1 MCKIR
6 VVQMADQGMS
16 RPARWPFATGEM
28 AARIRDHDWAA
39 TALGPVDCWPQSL
52 RTAVDM
58 MLDMPAAAMIFWGP
72 ERVQIYNDAYIAIA
86 RDRHPGLLGCPV
98 AAGWADAYDP
108 VIAPLLESALAGR
121 ATRLTDFIV
130 PLAGSD
136 GPEDRVF
143 DTDWSP
149 LRDEIGAV
157 AGALEILVEVTG
169 RHKAEA
175 VQRDSQ
181 TRQAFLLKLSDA
193 VRPLVDP
200 VDIQAETTHLLRE
213 HLNAGWAYYVDWDL
227 DGKQGLVLRD
237 SVREGLPSLAGAHD
251 VSDAP
256 GFLQLLTNGATRTVS
271 DFANYEHLP
280 QRIRQRFAGL
290 GFRSMMMAPLV
301 KQGRLI
307 ATLFVG
313 DTKIRD
319 WSDSEVSL
327 LIEVA
332 ERTWAARERGRAE
345 AAVRQSEQ
353 QLRDVLDSMAESFVL
368 FDTDF
373 TICDVNAET
382 IRLDGRRREEL
393 IGRNHWE
400 VFPGTEHSPL
410 GEIYKQVMRDRV
422 PRDIEYAHQWPDGRT
437 TWVEARVYPTTHGR
451 IACRWR
457 DITSRRQA
465 RTALRDSEERFR
477 SLFASSPASFLILD
491 VDAPSFTITD
501 VNDAYLAATMRTRE
515 DLIGRSLFEAFPD
528 NPNETDPVGVRTL
541 RASLE
546 HVLATRRAD
555 TLPDLKYDVARPD
568 GSFEQRWW
576 SPVNAPLLNANGEV
590 TAIIHHVKNVTEQY
604 RAQQALRESE
614 EQFRRSVLDAP
625 IPVIMHAEDGEVLQI
640 SRSWTELTGYTID
653 DSDVIQNWL
662 NRAYGFGGESV
673 RDAMRK
679 PFAPQKAKQP
689 IRGVVFPITT
699 RQGEQRHWSFSA
711 SSPGTLGDGRRFVI
725 GMAEDIT
732 ERTQAEAALV
742 ESEALFRTLT
752 EAIQDVFYVRD
763 LDAARLDYLS
773 PAYEA
778 VWGRPVSELMQDPT
792 RGIDTIHP
800 DDRAAVQADQ
810 ARQARGEAVQSEYR
824 IVRPDGEVRWIL
836 DRCFPMPDGGRRLS
850 AGVASDITERKLVE
864 SALRSSE
871 ERLRLVVEGARDYAI
886 FTIDTE
892 QRVVD
897 WYGGA
902 EAVFGYSADEIRGHD
917 AGRLYLPEDR
927 ARGEDDKELA
937 QARKT
942 GSAPNI
948 RWHLRKDG
956 GLVFIEGHIVALRA
970 PDGMLRGYLKIGQD
984 VTEAKRVQQALTESE
999 ERLRTLTEGIPQ
1011 LVWRSGEEGHW
1022 TWSSPQWQAFTGQTL
1037 DASLDLGWLD
1047 ALHPD
1052 DRDAAMRAWR
1062 EAVPSDGVDVEYRVR
1077 RSADGAY
1084 VWHHTRAVPVRDR
1097 DERIVEWL
1105 GTTTDVQELKE
1116 MQERQA
1122 VLVAELQHRTLNL
1135 MAVVRSISEKTARSS
1150 ADLADFR
1157 ARFRERLEAL
1167 SRVQGLLSRLRDH
1180 DRVTFETLVQTELM
1194 AMGSS
1199 DRITLEGPS
1208 GIRLR
1213 SSSVQTLAMVLH
1225 ELATNAVKY
1234 GALGQAD
1241 ARLAVTWRLVPSDES
1256 GRPWLHIDWRESGVV
1271 MPSAAELSVSGTGQG
1286 RELIEN
1292 ALAYQLGGTTSFAL
1306 GPDGVHCTMAIPVS
1320 AVTKTEKHD

>member
-1 MCKIR
+1 
-6 VVQMADQGMS
+6 
-16 RPARWPFATGEM
+16 M
-28 AARIRDHDWAA
+28 AARIRDHDWGA
-39 TALGPVDCWPQSL
+39 TSLGSADCWPQSL
-52 RTAVDM
+52 RTAVDL
-58 MLDMPAAAMIFWGP
+58 MLDLPAAAMILWGP
-72 ERVQIYNDAYIAIA
+72 EHVQIYNDAYIAIA

-98 AAGWADAYDP
+98 ATGWADAYDP

-121 ATRLTDFIV
+121 ATRLTDFV
-130 PLAGSD
+130 ASLAGPD

-143 DTDWSP
+143 DSDWSP
-149 LRDEIGAV
+149 LRDETGAV
-157 AGALEILVEVTG
+157 AGALEILVEVTS

-181 TRQAFLLKLSDA
+181 VRQAFLLKLSDA
-193 VRPLVDP
+193 VRPLVAP
-200 VDIQAETTHLLRE
+200 VEIQAETTRLLRE

-227 DGKQGLVLRD
+227 DGKHGLVLRD
-237 SVREGLPSLAGAHD
+237 SVREGLPSFAGAHD
-251 VSDAP
+251 VSDAR
-256 GFLQLLTNGATRTVS
+256 GFLELLTGGATRTVS
-271 DFANYEHLP
+271 DFANYEQLP
-280 QRIRQRFAGL
+280 RRIRQRFGGL
-290 GFRSMMMAPLV
+290 GLRSMMMAPLV

-313 DTKIRD
+313 DTQIRE
-319 WSDSEVSL
+319 WSESEASL
-327 LIEVA
+327 LVEVA
-332 ERTWAARERGRAE
+332 ERTWAAIERGRAE

-353 QLRDVLDSMAESFVL
+353 QLRDVLDSMSEGFAL
-368 FDTDF
+368 FDPDF
-373 TICDVNAET
+373 TIRDVNAET
-382 IRLDGRRREEL
+382 VRLDGRGREAL

-410 GEIYKQVMRDRV
+410 GELYKQVMRDRV
-422 PRDIEYAHQWPDGRT
+422 PRDIEYAHEWPDGKT

-451 IACRWR
+451 IACQWQ

-465 RTALRDSEERFR
+465 RTALHDSEERFR
-477 SLFASSPASFLILD
+477 SLFASSPTSFLILD
-491 VDAPSFTITD
+491 IDAPFFTIID
-501 VNDAYLAATMRTRE
+501 VNDAYLAATMRTRD

-528 NPNETDPVGVRTL
+528 NPDESDPVGVRTL
-541 RASLE
+541 RGSLE
-546 HVLATRRAD
+546 TVLATRRAD

-576 SPVNAPLLNANGEV
+576 SPINAPLLSATGEV

-604 RAQQALRESE
+604 RAQEALRQSE

-640 SRSWTELTGYTID
+640 SRSWTELTGYTIE
-653 DSDVIQNWL
+653 DSEVIQGWL
-662 NRAYGFGGESV
+662 TRAYGYGGESV
-673 RDAMRK
+673 RDAMK
-679 PFAPQKAKQP
+679 EPFAPQEAERP

-732 ERTQAEAALV
+732 ERSQAEAALV

-752 EAIQDVFYVRD
+752 EAIEDVFYVRD
-763 LDAARLDYLS
+763 LDAERLDYLS

-778 VWGRPVSELMQDPT
+778 VWGRPVARLMDDLT
-792 RGIDTIHP
+792 RFIDAIHP
-800 DDRAAVQADQ
+800 DDRAAVRADL
-810 ARQARGEAVQSEYR
+810 ARQARGEAVHSEYR
-824 IVRPDGEVRWIL
+824 IIRPDGEVRWIL

-850 AGVASDITERKLVE
+850 AGVASDITERKMVE

-886 FTIDTE
+886 FTIDPE
-892 QRVVD
+892 GRVVD
-897 WYGGA
+897 WYSGA
-902 EAVFGYSADEIRGHD
+902 ERVFGYSADEIRGYG
-917 AGRLYLPEDR
+917 AECLYTPEDR
-927 ARGEDDKELA
+927 ARGEDSKELA
-937 QARKT
+937 QACET

-948 RWHLRKDG
+948 RWHPRKDG
-956 GLVFIEGHIVALRA
+956 GRVFIEGHIVALRA
-970 PDGMLRGYLKIGQD
+970 SDGTLRGYLKIGQD
-984 VTEAKRVQQALTESE
+984 VTEAKRVQRALTESE

-1011 LVWRSGEEGHW
+1011 LVWRSGKEGHW
-1022 TWSSPQWQAFTGQTL
+1022 TWSSPQWQAFTGQNL
-1037 DASLDLGWLD
+1037 KASLDLGWLD

-1062 EAVPSDGVDVEYRVR
+1062 KAVPADGVDVEYRVR
-1077 RSADGAY
+1077 RNTDGAY
-1084 VWHHTRAVPVRDR
+1084 IWHHTRAVPVRDR
-1097 DERIVEWL
+1097 DGRIAEWL

-1122 VLVAELQHRTLNL
+1122 VLVAELQHRTQNL
-1135 MAVVRSISEKTARSS
+1135 MAVVRSISEKIARSS
-1150 ADLADFR
+1150 TDLADFR
-1157 ARFRERLEAL
+1157 TRFRERLEAL
-1167 SRVQGLLSRLRDH
+1167 SRVQGLLSRLQEH
-1180 DRVTFETLVQTELM
+1180 DRVTFDKLVQTELA

-1213 SSSVQTLAMVLH
+1213 SSSVQTLALVLH

-1241 ARLAVTWRLVPSDES
+1241 ARLAVTWWLVPSHES

-1271 MPSAAELSVSGTGQG
+1271 MPTAAEFSARGTGQG

-1292 ALAYQLGGTTSFAL
+1292 APAYQLGGTTSFAL
-1306 GPDGVHCTMAIPVS
+1306 GPDGVHCTMAVPVS
-1320 AVTKTEKHD
+1320 FDTVKEKHD